1 MLEYL
6 DFDFQ
11 DLGYYPFTVKNVGK
25 SDGTNRKAKS
35 KEGIRDLGLR
45 GERI

>member
-6 DFDFQ
+6 DF

-25 SDGTNRKAKS
+25 SDATNREAKS
-35 KEGIRDLGLR
+35 EKGIWDLGLR